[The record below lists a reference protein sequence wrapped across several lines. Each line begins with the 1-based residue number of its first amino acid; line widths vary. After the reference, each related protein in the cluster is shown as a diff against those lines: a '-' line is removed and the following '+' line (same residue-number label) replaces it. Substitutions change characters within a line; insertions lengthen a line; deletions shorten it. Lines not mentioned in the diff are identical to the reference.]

1 MCHVRTM
8 EIAWFCIHFVKVI
21 FLGNGLPCPQ
31 DMGGSRS
38 ACYKQRV
45 VGRIKFIQKKF
56 IEEFQNNKY
65 RVIHMCSKSLH
76 VFLLGF
82 LKAIIDGLG

>member
-1 MCHVRTM
+1 MDCHVPKT
-8 EIAWFCIHFVKVI
+8 WVGH
-21 FLGNGLPCPQ
+21 
-31 DMGGSRS
+31 
-38 ACYKQRV
+38 V
-45 VGRIKFIQKKF
+45 VHVTNNVWYGIGRIKFIQKKF

-82 LKAIIDGLG
+82 LNAIIDGLG